1 MAARRGGSRFERRR
15 VGHPLQDRVLHALER
30 RGSAPVREG
39 RGPRIGV
46 AGSSGSVETTEGAMA
61 PMAMAPVRLT
71 EPMIRENG
79 ELRTATWDEALD
91 RAAEGLRRAV
101 ERNPGW
107 GAGVFSCSKATNEMI
122 FVAQKFARQVLG
134 TNNVDSCNRT

>member
-1 MAARRGGSRFERRR
+1 MANG
-15 VGHPLQDRVLHALER
+15 L
-30 RGSAPVREG
+30 
-39 RGPRIGV
+39 
-46 AGSSGSVETTEGAMA
+46 T
-61 PMAMAPVRLT
+61 RLT
-71 EPMIRENG
+71 EPMVRDKG
-79 ELRTATWDEALD
+79 ALRVASWDEALD